1 MLDRWSPRAPFTGV
15 VFAVLFVVSSVIAAI
30 NNSPASDASGASV
43 ITFYQNHGS
52 APRVSSIL
60 SAFAFILLLFFTGS
74 LRAYLRRAPS
84 TDALAALMPVAA
96 VVLLVGDTVGGG
108 ITYAL
113 ADVPNHLNPAAAQA
127 LNVLANDQIITPAAG
142 LCAFGIISGLALLRA
157 RLLPRW
163 LGWLAIAMG
172 VIVLTPVDLLAF
184 IALVVWAVVTSI
196 LIWTRSRKATQEPL
210 VNEPSVGSVISG

>member
-1 MLDRWSPRAPFTGV
+1 
-15 VFAVLFVVSSVIAAI
+15 VVSSVIAAI

-52 APRVSSIL
+52 VPRVSSIL
-60 SAFAFILLLFFTGS
+60 SAFAFIFLLFFTGS

-84 TDALAALMPVAA
+84 ADALAALMPVAA

-127 LNVLANDQIITPAAG
+127 LNVPLKEIAHHAG
-142 LCAFGIISGLALLRA
+142 MPKRQ
-157 RLLPRW
+157 
-163 LGWLAIAMG
+163 M
-172 VIVLTPVDLLAF
+172 
-184 IALVVWAVVTSI
+184 
-196 LIWTRSRKATQEPL
+196 
-210 VNEPSVGSVISG
+210 